1 MRGCP
6 PLSVDGPGGIAA
18 ALRSVDCVS
27 SQATAVAFGRLF
39 GVESQ
44 LGLVLT
50 AMLTLFIGW
59 FAVGLLTGR
68 TRLSLASLSPRL
80 MTLMLV
86 LTFATSWLA
95 YQSVVWNLAT
105 GAPDQIAGVL
115 TGARG
120 SATMQFAG
128 RLDQLFAAIAEVAAT
143 AQSDASVAT
152 AKSIA
157 TPADMLWLGALLLLI
172 GTVGVLLVA
181 RIALAALLALG
192 PVFIVLSL
200 FDATRGLFHGWLRGV
215 AMLAL
220 VPLFTVLIGG
230 GAMAMLSPVVSG
242 LGAGELTMRSS
253 VTVFLAAIVYC
264 GLMLMVFRTV
274 ATIAAGWGFPSA
286 GTGNPYAD
294 GQPPVTH
301 PAPETR
307 SFESVTCPVEGD
319 RIRAI
324 LAGFAPIASSSPDPS
339 SMPHGAGVE
348 RLAGAPVLMSAPPG
362 GGAVT
367 LDGRAKGLGNLYR
380 HAATSISREI
390 TL

>member
-1 MRGCP
+1 MSVCP

-18 ALRSVDCVS
+18 ALRSVDCAS
-27 SQATAVAFGRLF
+27 SQATVVAFGRLF

-86 LTFATSWLA
+86 LTFTTSWLA

-128 RLDQLFAAIAEVAAT
+128 RLDALFAAIAEVAAT
-143 AQSDASVAT
+143 AQSDGST
-152 AKSIA
+152 AAARSIA
-157 TPADMLWLGALLLLI
+157 TPADLLWLGALLLLV

-192 PVFIVLSL
+192 PVFILLSL

-230 GAMAMLSPVVSG
+230 GALAMLLPVVAG

-264 GLMLMVFRTV
+264 GLMLMVVRTV
-274 ATIAAGWGFPSA
+274 ATVAAGWRFPSA
-286 GTGNPYAD
+286 GRGTTRAD
-294 GQPPVTH
+294 SLPPVSQ
-301 PAPETR
+301 PAPDTR
-307 SFESVTCPVEGD
+307 PFEAVSRPAEGD

-348 RLAGAPVLMSAPPG
+348 RLAGAPALLSVAPG

-367 LDGRAKGLGNLYR
+367 PDGRAKGLGNLYR
-380 HAATSISREI
+380 PAATSISREI
-390 TL
+390 SL

>member
-1 MRGCP
+1 MNVCP

-18 ALRSVDCVS
+18 ALRSVDCAS
-27 SQATAVAFGRLF
+27 SRATAAAFGRLF
-39 GVESQ
+39 GAESQ

-68 TRLSLASLSPRL
+68 TRLSLGSLSPRM

-120 SATMQFAG
+120 SATMLFAG
-128 RLDQLFAAIAEVAAT
+128 RLDALFAAIAEVAAA
-143 AQSDASVAT
+143 AQSDGSAAT
-152 AKSIA
+152 ARSIA
-157 TPADMLWLGALLLLI
+157 TPADLLWLGALLLLI

-192 PVFIVLSL
+192 PVFILLSL

-230 GAMAMLSPVVSG
+230 GALAMLSPVVAG

-274 ATIAAGWGFPSA
+274 STVAASWRFPSA
-286 GTGNPYAD
+286 GNRNSHTDSLP
-294 GQPPVTH
+294 QVTH

-307 SFESVTCPVEGD
+307 PFEAISRPAEGD

-339 SMPHGAGVE
+339 SIPHGAGVE
-348 RLAGAPVLMSAPPG
+348 RLAGSPALLSVVPG

-367 LDGRAKGLGNLYR
+367 PDGRAKGLGNLYR